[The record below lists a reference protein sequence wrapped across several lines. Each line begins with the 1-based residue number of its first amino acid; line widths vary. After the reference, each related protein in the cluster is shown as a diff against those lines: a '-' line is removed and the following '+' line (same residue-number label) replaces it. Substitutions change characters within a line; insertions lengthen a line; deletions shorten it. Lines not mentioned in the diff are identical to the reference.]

1 MSLSKRIVSR
11 SEAVSKNMISTQPH
25 DILLSSSFIV
35 QQYPLMK
42 LRYCRKQAEIAGLAA
57 QSQRITTGSALRLP
71 SLPMIT
77 RITIS
82 PERGWYA
89 RMPLT
94 V

>member
-1 MSLSKRIVSR
+1 
-11 SEAVSKNMISTQPH
+11 
-25 DILLSSSFIV
+25 
-35 QQYPLMK
+35 MK
-42 LRYCRKQAEIAGLAA
+42 LRYCRKLAEIAGLAA